1 MFFSLSKKKKNHTNI
16 ILMCVPHRFNHFDSA
31 GVTNEVCSFDRK
43 LKKLVKIFNF
53 TSILKVEHSREI
65 LTSHRLYLNA
75 VGKVWISK
83 QIATYIRSIFQQKEG
98 VPISM
103 GCKSVHGVCTLNINK
118 ITQDDLITSV
128 GENNAEDDPNNANN
142 VKNSNQEGIRGQVNT
157 NLVFPLQ

>member
-1 MFFSLSKKKKNHTNI
+1 
-16 ILMCVPHRFNHFDSA
+16 
-31 GVTNEVCSFDRK
+31 
-43 LKKLVKIFNF
+43 
-53 TSILKVEHSREI
+53 
-65 LTSHRLYLNA
+65 
-75 VGKVWISK
+75 
-83 QIATYIRSIFQQKEG
+83 
-98 VPISM
+98 M